1 MCPATINQ
9 TESARLVLE
18 LERWIGTPSVDVTK
32 NSTTT
37 NGRLTKYNYIRRKK
51 LRIDSPILPYK
62 VKKRPQLANTNNN
75 ELQIFAPT
83 PEQLYSEFFEA
94 INRRDD
100 TFYVVSFSD
109 HHMLLPALHH
119 NKTRRPKMSLIMPS
133 VLPNGTFD
141 AKSQTNK
148 VKLMQIDC
156 EVLDTRLFD
165 INYGSIPLHLRT
177 THQGNYTNQ
186 DQQHTT
192 STDTQNKGN
201 NTSSTEKLTKKLYKP
216 YFIDKNELKPYN

>member
-18 LERWIGTPSVDVTK
+18 LERWIGAPVSEPK
-32 NSTTT
+32 NATNAT
-37 NGRLTKYNYIRRKK
+37 NGRLTRYNHVRRRKLK
-51 LRIDSPILPYK
+51 IDTTLQQYK
-62 VKKRPQLANTNNN
+62 AKKRLQLSNVNN

-83 PEQLYSEFFEA
+83 PEQLYSDFFEA

-119 NKTRRPKMSLIMPS
+119 NKTRRPKMSLIMPT
-133 VLPNGTFD
+133 VLPNGTF
-141 AKSQTNK
+141 SQTNK

-165 INYGSIPLHLRT
+165 INYGSIPVHLRT
-177 THQGNYTNQ
+177 THNYTNEERRPAETRTE
-186 DQQHTT
+186 HVKASNGTN
-192 STDTQNKGN
+192 STDG
-201 NTSSTEKLTKKLYKP
+201 LTKKFYKP
-216 YFIDKNELKPYN
+216 YFIDESGLKPYD